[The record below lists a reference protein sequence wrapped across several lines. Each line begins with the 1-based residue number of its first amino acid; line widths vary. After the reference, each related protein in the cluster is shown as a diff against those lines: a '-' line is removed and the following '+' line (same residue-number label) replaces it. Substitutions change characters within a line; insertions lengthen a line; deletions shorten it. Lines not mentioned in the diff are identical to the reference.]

1 MFNYVKKA
9 FLNHWNLL
17 VFAGGMGLAALSGHA
32 DVMMPLVM
40 AGELSYLGFLGTHP
54 KFQRYV
60 DAQEAKSQRQIK
72 SQRNDQIL
80 QRILHN
86 LPRQKYERYERL
98 RQRCAELR
106 GIASD
111 LKQPESD
118 FSPIDFDSEQSAGL
132 DRLLWS
138 HLRLL
143 FTQHSLERFLDNT
156 SVEKMEFHRDQL
168 QEQLANVEK
177 QPGMTPDN
185 KVLRALKDNLKT
197 TQERIAN
204 YERAETNYQFVNLEL
219 DRLENKI
226 KALSEMAINRHDPDF
241 ISSQVDQVADSLI
254 DTEKTMTELQHVT
267 GLGTIDE
274 EVPEMMSAPIY
285 IIE

>member
-1 MFNYVKKA
+1 
-9 FLNHWNLL
+9 LL
-17 VFAGGMGLAALSGHA
+17 FAGGMGLALLSGHA
-32 DVMMPLVM
+32 DVLMPLVM
-40 AGELSYLGFLGTHP
+40 AGELSYLGLLGTHP
-54 KFQRYV
+54 KFQKYV
-60 DAQEAKSQRQIK
+60 DAQEAKAQRQIK
-72 SQRNDQIL
+72 SRRNDQIL

-86 LPRQKYERYERL
+86 LPRQKYDRYERL
-98 RQRCAELR
+98 RHRCAELR

-111 LKQPESD
+111 LEHETEGN
-118 FSPIDFDSEQSAGL
+118 SPFNFDSEQIAGL

-156 SVEKMEFHRDQL
+156 SVEKMEGHRDKL
-168 QEQLANVEK
+168 QEQLENVDK
-177 QPGMTPDN
+177 QPGMTPDH
-185 KVLRALKDNLKT
+185 KVRRALADNLKT
-197 TQERIAN
+197 TKERIAN

-241 ISSQVDQVADSLI
+241 ISSQVDLVADSLI

-267 GLGTIDE
+267 GLGSIDE
-274 EVPEMMSAPIY
+274 EVPEMMNAPIY
-285 IIE
+285 IID